1 MLLNGKNA
9 IITGSRKGIGR
20 ATIEK
25 FAANGTN
32 IWACA
37 RKPDDAFEKDMADL
51 EKEYGIWIKPV
62 YFDMAYDDA
71 IKQSLKEII
80 KEKKSIDILVNNAG
94 MAHGAFLQ
102 MTSMQTMKDVFQIN
116 YFSQMLICQLI
127 SRIMM
132 RQKSGSIVNLA
143 SVEGLIG
150 NPGYTSYGS
159 SKAAFAFATKV
170 LSKELAQYGI
180 RVNAIAPGLIDT
192 EMGGLMDDS
201 AREGMLNASA
211 MHRMGQTEEIASVAA
226 FLASDESSYITGQI
240 IRVDGGM

>member
-1 MLLNGKNA
+1 MLNGRNA

-20 ATIEK
+20 ATVEK
-25 FAANGTN
+25 FAANGSN

-51 EKEYGIWIKPV
+51 AKEYGIWIKPI
-62 YFDMAYDDA
+62 YFDMASDDA

-80 KEKKSIDILVNNAG
+80 KEKKPVDILVNNAG
-94 MAHGAFLQ
+94 IAHGAFLQ

-127 SRIMM
+127 SRIMI

-143 SVEGLIG
+143 SVEGMIG

-159 SKAAFAFATKV
+159 SKAALAFATKV

-192 EMGGLMDDS
+192 EMGGQMNDS
-201 AREGMLNASA
+201 AREGMLSACA
-211 MHRMGQTEEIASVAA
+211 MHRLGEPQEIADVAV
-226 FLASDESSYITGQI
+226 FLASDQANFVTGQI
-240 IRVDGGM
+240 IKVDGGM